1 MARSEGAKAQ
11 KVQNM
16 SRNYDLGN
24 DEMMLLGADDGA
36 MPSQIMGDD
45 GSVYM
50 LGDDGRYYPAGADL
64 GANRGRRIMAPRPGF
79 GFPGR
84 AGIPVAPRTPFNPNP
99 SVASLPSTGDQI
111 ISFST
116 GSWPAASPA
125 NTQVILSATLQ
136 EPTQFKRPMIQL
148 TRSAGAGGVP
158 ILLTQFKIGT
168 HDLFV
173 TVGGG
178 IPAEQFDPRAVGG
191 NIQPKTY
198 GAGTQL
204 QIVLINLAA
213 IPAGEA
219 VFVTA
224 GGIVAALVSQ

>member
-1 MARSEGAKAQ
+1 MT
-11 KVQNM
+11 
-16 SRNYDLGN
+16 
-24 DEMMLLGADDGA
+24 LLGSDEYAL
-36 MPSQIMGDD
+36 PSQIMGDD
-45 GSVYM
+45 GSVFM
-50 LGDDGRYYPAGADL
+50 LGDDGRYYPAADL
-64 GANRGRRIMAPRPGF
+64 GANRGPRGNRIMAPQRAPYPQRGF
-79 GFPGR
+79 AVP
-84 AGIPVAPRTPFNPNP
+84 IAPKTPFNPNP
-99 SVASLPSTGDQI
+99 GVASLPSTGDQI

-116 GSWPAASPA
+116 GSWPAGTAA
-125 NTQVILSATLQ
+125 NTQVTLSATLQ

-204 QIVLINLAA
+204 QIVLVNLAA
-213 IPAGEA
+213 IPAGEV